1 MCLDTLILTTMRLGR
16 GEIHI
21 SADGVPSGWAC
32 HAWSILT
39 AVVIL
44 SGCATTDPGLRDPQ
58 TLSPTQEE
66 QGMQG
71 IESLVTTGDP
81 FRHLIFRHSGLG
93 QSSGERKIKEKQEN
107 KEFGENGEIRD
118 LHVYLEG
125 DGRPWLTRHEVAADP
140 TGRDLLA
147 LRLMARDPVAS
158 IYVGRPCY
166 HGLGADPR
174 CRPWLWT
181 HGRYSPEVVRTL
193 VAAIKGILPP
203 TPPARI
209 TLIGYSGGGVLALLM
224 TPHLEGVVQVITI
237 AANLDTDAWAEHHG
251 YSPLSGS
258 LNPARQAP
266 LEGGIRQ
273 LHLIGDQDARV
284 PFASLT
290 AYLARNPKGTLRI
303 LPGFDHHCCWEE
315 HWPDIIR

>member
-1 MCLDTLILTTMRLGR
+1 M
-16 GEIHI
+16 
-21 SADGVPSGWAC
+21 
-32 HAWSILT
+32 
-39 AVVIL
+39 
-44 SGCATTDPGLRDPQ
+44 
-58 TLSPTQEE
+58 QE
-66 QGMQG
+66 

-93 QSSGERKIKEKQEN
+93 QSSGERKMKEKQEN

-147 LRLMARDPVAS
+147 LRLMARDPVES

-166 HGLGADPR
+166 HGFAADPG

-181 HGRYSPEVVRTL
+181 HGRYSSEVIRTL
-193 VAAIKGILPP
+193 VAAIRGILPP
-203 TPPARI
+203 RSQSRI
-209 TLIGYSGGGVLALLM
+209 TLIGYSGGGVLAILM
-224 TPHLEGVVQVITI
+224 APNLEGVVQVITI
-237 AANLDTDAWAEHHG
+237 AANLDTDAWTEYHG

-258 LNPARQAP
+258 LNPARLAP
-266 LEGGIRQ
+266 LDGGIRQ

-284 PFASLT
+284 PLASVT
-290 AYLARNPKGTLRI
+290 TYLARNPKATLRI
-303 LPGFDHHCCWEE
+303 LPGFDHHCCWAEQ
-315 HWPDIIR
+315 WPDILRDLVP